1 MVAGHR
7 LLNMVGLIEWKL
19 GESFVNSFDLL
30 LANKF
35 LVAAVVG
42 GGLLGGSKLSD
53 SSRSPHGA

>member
-1 MVAGHR
+1 M
-7 LLNMVGLIEWKL
+7 GLIEWKL

-35 LVAAVVG
+35 LVATVVG
-42 GGLLGGSKLSD
+42 GGLFGGSKLSD

>member
-7 LLNMVGLIEWKL
+7 LLNMVGLIECKL
-19 GESFVNSFDLL
+19 GESFVNSFDL

>member
-1 MVAGHR
+1 
-7 LLNMVGLIEWKL
+7 MVGLIEWKL